1 MPIPLPPFRMISIQM
16 FDETTVRCVADV
28 TFTTRMWPC
37 TCMRSH
43 MLGKTVMQPKS
54 SITHGACVGHNSRM
68 DGTMSGQCVGC
79 RKGHG
84 THFTDMRPIVGMH
97 SHVNFQIIFPSE
109 ATIADVTAEILSS
122 RMDDCMFL
130 QCSVWGECDAT
141 LVADHRDFFRWW
153 FAVLPSSRFS
163 GHFRYGS
170 IFFGRLCNVWIWICI
185 RASNL

>member
-130 QCSVWGECDAT
+130 QCSV
-141 LVADHRDFFRWW
+141 
-153 FAVLPSSRFS
+153 
-163 GHFRYGS
+163 
-170 IFFGRLCNVWIWICI
+170 
-185 RASNL
+185 